1 MYNERQPARL
11 AIINMRKALDA
22 MEKQPE
28 AKPQVMSGLLAPRKT
43 PAAEMSQTKSE
54 SRRVLE
60 YMREIR
66 NIMKD
71 DTNVV

>member
-1 MYNERQPARL
+1 MYNERQPAQL

-22 MEKQPE
+22 MEKQPKE
-28 AKPQVMSGLLAPRKT
+28 KPQVMSGLLAPKKT
-43 PAAEMSQTKSE
+43 PSAEMTQTKSE

-71 DTNVV
+71 NTNVV

>member
-1 MYNERQPARL
+1 MYSERQPAQL
-11 AIINMRKALDA
+11 AIINMRKALDK
-22 MEKQPE
+22 MEQQPKE
-28 AKPQVMSGLLAPRKT
+28 KPQVMSGLLAPKRNVAQEET
-43 PAAEMSQTKSE
+43 QTKSE

-71 DTNVV
+71 DTDVV